1 MDSVQLLRHGVH
13 LAALLAVV
21 LLLARAGRA
30 AARRL
35 RQPEVIG
42 ETVVGLAA
50 GPAVLHLLGQDVF
63 DTVLPGTQLEA
74 LKWISKIGLVLFL
87 VGLAHE
93 LRAGSGVAGRSTL
106 WVAAGSL
113 VPPLFA
119 GTLLTGYVLLADDPA
134 VRGTA
139 PFPSFLLMVAVT
151 MSITAVPVLARILA
165 DRGLSTTPTG
175 RLALAAAV
183 VIDSVGWLLCMV
195 AIGLAAGSASGVLH
209 SFLALGLGAVGALAV
224 RYGVRVPA
232 VARMCARLPRT
243 AAVALGSVALALA
256 LTVEHLG
263 MTAILGAALVG
274 LALPPGESTP
284 WTPVVASLSR
294 AGRALVPAFFVVT
307 GITVLNKAF
316 SQLSWGLLAVTIL
329 LAFAGKGVGGYAGAR
344 LSGEPREASR
354 RIAVLMN
361 ARGLT
366 ELIVLQAGLSA
377 GVLTAPLA
385 LALTLMAV
393 VTTAAT
399 GPLLGLL
406 DRGRRSP
413 EPAPVAHL
421 VAAATEG
428 GTR

>member
-50 GPAVLHLLGQDVF
+50 GPVVLHLLGQDVF

-119 GTLLTGYVLLADDPA
+119 GILLTGYVLVEDAPA
-134 VRGTA
+134 VRGDA
-139 PFPSFLLMVAVT
+139 PLPSFLLMVAVT

-165 DRGLSTTPTG
+165 DRGLSNTPTG
-175 RLALAAAV
+175 RLALASAV
-183 VIDSVGWLLCMV
+183 VIDSVGWLLCMI
-195 AIGLAAGSASGVLH
+195 AIGLGAGSATGVLH
-209 SFLALGLGAVGALAV
+209 SFLALGVGAAGALAV

-243 AAVALGSVALALA
+243 ATVALGSVALALA

-284 WTPVVASLSR
+284 WEPAVASLSR

-329 LAFAGKGVGGYAGAR
+329 LAFAGKGIGGYAGAR
-344 LSGEPREASR
+344 LAGQPREASR

-361 ARGLT
+361 TRGLT
-366 ELIVLQAGLSA
+366 ELIVLQAGLGA

-406 DRGRRSP
+406 DRGGSRP
-413 EPAPVAHL
+413 EPAPAVEL